1 MSWTDEETRQ
11 VKVVVMASIPGAQN
25 LIANFSVSKV
35 QAPDFE
41 LVLTEFLNMVEA
53 NEGHVKVDDLIDAET
68 SIPTELNVIITGS
81 NQGMF
86 VNELR
91 AKMTQFNPT

>member
-11 VKVVVMASIPGAQN
+11 VKVIVMASMPGAQN
-25 LIANFSVSKV
+25 LTANFSVSKA

-41 LVLTEFLNMVEA
+41 VVLTEFLTMVET
-53 NEGHVKVDDLIDAET
+53 NSGNVKVDDLIDAET
-68 SIPTELNVIITGS
+68 SIPTELNIIITGA
-81 NQGMF
+81 NQGLF

-91 AKMTQFNPT
+91 AKMAKFNPT